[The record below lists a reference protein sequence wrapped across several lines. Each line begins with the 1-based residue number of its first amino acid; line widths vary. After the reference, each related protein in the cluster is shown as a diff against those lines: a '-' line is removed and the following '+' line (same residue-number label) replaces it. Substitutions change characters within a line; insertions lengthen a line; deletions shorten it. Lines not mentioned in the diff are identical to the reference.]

1 MSAPSTPTYELELRA
16 VEQRKRLHDSMSELK
31 TQVRD
36 KFDVQKNAREHL
48 LAASG
53 IASVMALLAGYGI
66 AGLFT
71 RR

>member
-16 VEQRKRLHDSMSELK
+16 VEQRKRLHDSVSELK
-31 TQVRD
+31 TRVRD

>member
-1 MSAPSTPTYELELRA
+1 MTAPSTPTYELELRA
-16 VEQRKRLHDSMSELK
+16 VEQRKRLHDSVSELK
-31 TQVRD
+31 TRVRD

-66 AGLFT
+66 AGMFT
-71 RR
+71 RH